1 MLLYFKIPR
10 VKGFG
15 MIISKFARTIYER
28 HVEVYTSTGRSRMG
42 IFKNHIEPIFGN
54 MAFNELSK
62 VQIYDWRNS
71 LLIRGY
77 KPAMINKIQ
86 VIFGQIIKLAH
97 DLDVAKVRR
106 EDLGFTALKVSGQPE
121 TYLKRKQMQELA
133 AACATSSNSS
143 LFQIV
148 QILALTG
155 ARKREVLDLKWKHV
169 FLDDQ
174 YFLVPKAK
182 NGSPRKVILNEDA
195 RNILRNRLQKQSKLS
210 QFVFPNPKTG
220 NPYGCIY
227 HSWNEARTKV
237 GLKSLRIHDLR
248 HSFASA
254 LVNQGISIYD
264 VQQLLGHQSIK
275 TTQRYAHL
283 DDNKLKSSANQVG
296 SYYSLN

>member
-1 MLLYFKIPR
+1 
-10 VKGFG
+10 

-42 IFKNHIEPIFGN
+42 IFKNHIEPIFGH
-54 MAFNELSK
+54 MAFDGLSK

-71 LLIRGY
+71 LFIRGY

-86 VIFGQIIKLAH
+86 LIFGQIIKLAH

-121 TYLKRKQMQELA
+121 TFLRRKQMQELA

-220 NPYGCIY
+220 KPYGCIY
-227 HSWNEARTKV
+227 HSWNDARKKV
-237 GLKSLRIHDLR
+237 GLNNLRIHDLR

-283 DDNKLKSSANQVG
+283 DDNKLKYSANEVG
-296 SYYSLN
+296 RYFSLN